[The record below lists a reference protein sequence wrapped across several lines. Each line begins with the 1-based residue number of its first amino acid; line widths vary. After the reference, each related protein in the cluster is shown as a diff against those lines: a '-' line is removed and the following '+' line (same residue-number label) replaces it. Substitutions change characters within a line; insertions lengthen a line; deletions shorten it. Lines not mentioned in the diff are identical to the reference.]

1 MKEPKEKAERYPE
14 IEKSIIELLE
24 SKNGLSDFI
33 TLQKLF
39 SDADGRK
46 FRLSIGLL
54 IKDGRIKNGSLEE
67 VEAIVQCKGT
77 PVETSVLSAS
87 IILVQE

>member
-1 MKEPKEKAERYPE
+1 MKKPKEKAERYPE

-24 SKNGLSDFI
+24 SKNRLSDFV
-33 TLQKLF
+33 TLQRLF
-39 SDADGRK
+39 PDADGRK
-46 FRLSIGLL
+46 FRVSMGFLA
-54 IKDGRIKNGSLEE
+54 KDGRIKNGSLEE

-77 PVETSVLSAS
+77 PVETSALSAS